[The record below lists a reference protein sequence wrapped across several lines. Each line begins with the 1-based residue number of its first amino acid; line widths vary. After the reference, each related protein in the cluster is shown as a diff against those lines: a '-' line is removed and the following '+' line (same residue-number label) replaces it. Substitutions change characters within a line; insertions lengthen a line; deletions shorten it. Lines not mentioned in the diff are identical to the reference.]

1 MEGTAQT
8 LYWFQNESVKVEVPF
23 FQRPYV
29 WDEVDWDE
37 LIESINSA
45 NENSMP
51 FIGSFILQKLTDRY
65 YVIDGQQR
73 ITTLSVLIKAFL
85 DTFDFTYREDIRPQF
100 VNIIYATSLYGLKSV
115 YTTRLIPS
123 NVDKADF
130 EAVMSIDGDDLSN
143 KSGRI
148 VKAYKHFVKYFSSCG
163 TDVLE
168 NFGAKLLTSKKFFI
182 TIILDLQDDEQKIF
196 DSVNSLGKDLTK
208 ADIIKNY
215 LYQKMKEA
223 VNNDP
228 SMVDQILKHHD
239 KYWLQTFYDSEEK
252 RQFWENQKPLGRVQ
266 TNNLEAFL
274 KDFAIVKG
282 FYSAYNTGGLSG
294 LAKAYKTEI
303 NKQNYSELIAFSKEL
318 SEYADCYYTYNSEYA
333 KMDDFKISDVINTTL
348 LILDILETTTF
359 NPYILK
365 VIKENPDDL
374 NEKLFAL
381 QRFIF
386 MRYIYK
392 AKTKNYNKICDVLLD
407 SNNEI
412 EYLNGYDD
420 ESFDTTEYPAGL
432 KRITN
437 KPATLVLFV
446 LELIRRNGEE
456 KSYSDTMKYS
466 LSLEHIMPQKWEK
479 NWSKVSSYQYDEIK
493 KDYVIVT
500 DYNDVVTNRKK
511 AIYSIGNMTLL
522 TANLNSKLG
531 NASFSEKIKGNASY
545 SGYEKYSGNLSV
557 AKEIVNIHST
567 QGNWDERNI
576 YRRCLEIFSELNE
589 YYKFTTSKIEEC

>member
-8 LYWFQNESVKVEVPF
+8 LYWFPNETVKVEVPF

-29 WDEVDWDE
+29 WDEEDWDE
-37 LIESINSA
+37 LVESIKSA
-45 NENSMP
+45 NEKSMP
-51 FIGSFILQKLTDRY
+51 FIGSFILQKLSDRY

-85 DTFDFTYREDIRPQF
+85 DSFVFTEETKDAKSIFMSF
-100 VNIIYATSLYGLKSV
+100 VYARTSLGMKSF
-115 YTTRLIPS
+115 YTSRLIPS
-123 NVDKADF
+123 NVDKDDF
-130 EAVMSIDGDDLSN
+130 EAIMALESLPPTEEKGT
-143 KSGRI
+143 I
-148 VKAYKHFVKYFSSCG
+148 VKAYYHFMKYFASCSCEE
-163 TDVLE
+163 LE
-168 NFGAKLLTSKKFFI
+168 TFGEKLLTNKKFFI
-182 TIILDLQDDEQKIF
+182 TIILDEQDDEQKIF

-228 SMVDQILKHHD
+228 SIVEQILKHHD
-239 KYWLQTFYDSEEK
+239 KYWLQTFYDSDEK
-252 RQFWENQKPLGRVQ
+252 RQFWEKQKPLGRVQ

-282 FYSAYNTGGLSG
+282 FYSAYNSGGLSG
-294 LAKAYKTEI
+294 LAKAYKAEI
-303 NKQNYSELIAFSKEL
+303 NQKNYSELISFSKEL

-333 KMDDFKISDVINTTL
+333 KMDDFKISDVTNTTL
-348 LILDILETTTF
+348 LLLDVLETTTF
-359 NPYILK
+359 NPYLLK

-374 NEKLFAL
+374 NERLFAL

-392 AKTKNYNKICDVLLD
+392 AKTKNYNKVCDVLL
-407 SNNEI
+407 SSTNEI
-412 EYLNGYDD
+412 DYLNGYDD
-420 ESFDTTEYPAGL
+420 ESFDITEYPAAL

-456 KSYSDTMKYS
+456 KSYIDTMKYS

-479 NWSKVSSYQYDEIK
+479 NWNKVACYEYDDATQEH
-493 KDYVIVT
+493 VLVT
-500 DYNDVVTNRKK
+500 EYNDVVMNRKK

-531 NASFSEKIKGNASY
+531 NASFGEKIKGNANY
-545 SGYEKYSGNLSV
+545 SGYEKYAGNLSV
-557 AKEIVNIHST
+557 AKDIINVFNS
-567 QGNWDERNI
+567 QGVWDERDI
-576 YRRCLEIFSELNE
+576 QKRSLMIFEELNE
-589 YYKFTTSKIEEC
+589 YFRFTK

>member
-8 LYWFQNESVKVEVPF
+8 LFWFPNETVKVEVPF

-29 WDEVDWDE
+29 WDEDDWEE
-37 LIESINSA
+37 LIASINSA
-45 NENSMP
+45 NENAMP

-85 DTFDFTYREDIRPQF
+85 DTFDFTGIEDIKPQF
-100 VNIIYATSLYGLKSV
+100 VSIIYATSLHGLKSV

-130 EAVMSIDGDDLSN
+130 EAVMSTDNEDLSG
-143 KSGRI
+143 KDGRI
-148 VKAYKHFVKYFSSCG
+148 VKAYKYFAKYFSSCKP
-163 TDVLE
+163 DELE
-168 NFGAKLLTSKKFFI
+168 NFGAKLLTNKKFFI

-228 SMVDQILKHHD
+228 IMVEQILAHHD
-239 KYWLQTFYDSEEK
+239 KYWLQTFYSDE
-252 RQFWENQKPLGRVQ
+252 RRYFWETQKPLGRVQ

-294 LAKAYKTEI
+294 LAKAYKEHI
-303 NKQNYSELIAFSKEL
+303 NTKDYGELINFSKEL
-318 SEYADCYYTYNSEYA
+318 SEYADCYYTYNSEYS
-333 KMDDFKISDVINTTL
+333 KMDDFRISDMVNTTL
-348 LILDILETTTF
+348 LILDVLETTTF
-359 NPYILK
+359 NPYLLK
-365 VIKENPDDL
+365 LIKENPDDL
-374 NEKLFAL
+374 NEKLFTL

-386 MRYIYK
+386 MRFLYK
-392 AKTKNYNKICDVLLD
+392 AKTKNYNKVCDVLLSSTNGVD
-407 SNNEI
+407 
-412 EYLNGYDD
+412 YLNNYEDD
-420 ESFDTTEYPAGL
+420 SFDSSEYPAGL

-437 KPATLVLFV
+437 KPATLVLFI
-446 LELIRRNGEE
+446 LELIRRKGEE

-466 LSLEHIMPQKWEK
+466 LSLEHVMPQKWEK
-479 NWSKVSSYQYDEIK
+479 NWNKVSCYQHDDLTGEY
-493 KDYVIVT
+493 IVVT
-500 DYNDVVTNRKK
+500 EYNDVVTNRKK

-522 TANLNSKLG
+522 TASLNSKLG
-531 NASFSEKIKGNASY
+531 NATFDEKVSGNASY
-545 SGYEKYSGNLSV
+545 SGYDKYAGNLSI
-557 AKEIVNIHST
+557 AKEIVDLYKT
-567 QGNWDERNI
+567 QGSWDERDI
-576 YRRCLEIFSELNE
+576 YNRELQIFNELNQ
-589 YYKFTTSKIEEC
+589 YYHFSK